1 MKIIKNIS
9 VCLTDDHF
17 SGMTVTDAARK
28 HQVPRNT
35 LDDRVKKLGIPVTTH
50 VTMDPSQYRGSRG
63 AWLPPSDVKPDAA
76 NELHTTLDIEE
87 FNPVECN
94 VEMEEIETKPCLK
107 TLNIGARNI
116 GECPMFKKP

>member
-1 MKIIKNIS
+1 
-9 VCLTDDHF
+9 
-17 SGMTVTDAARK
+17 MTVTDAARK

-63 AWLPPSDVKPDAA
+63 AWLPPSDVKTDAA

-116 GECPMFKKP
+116 GECPML